1 MGRKDLM
8 GLIGLVGLVG
18 LVGLMDLLSFDGLS
32 GLMRLLVVVGLVCQV
47 WLILDNFVL
56 FSMIQRYFQIKI
68 RPLIF
73 QRISTI
79 PKALLV

>member
-1 MGRKDLM
+1 M
-8 GLIGLVGLVG
+8 GLVG

-56 FSMIQRYFQIKI
+56 FSMIQRYFQLNKAID
-68 RPLIF
+68 
-73 QRISTI
+73 I
-79 PKALLV
+79 PKDFNDPQGSVGLKLISIKV